1 MGINFAITNKFYW
14 IGEITNM
21 ESMNNEGELYMEESG
36 RQITLSVSGGV
47 LLGILQ
53 KWDKLP
59 SKRRE

>member
-1 MGINFAITNKFYW
+1 
-14 IGEITNM
+14 M

-53 KWDKLP
+53 K
-59 SKRRE
+59 